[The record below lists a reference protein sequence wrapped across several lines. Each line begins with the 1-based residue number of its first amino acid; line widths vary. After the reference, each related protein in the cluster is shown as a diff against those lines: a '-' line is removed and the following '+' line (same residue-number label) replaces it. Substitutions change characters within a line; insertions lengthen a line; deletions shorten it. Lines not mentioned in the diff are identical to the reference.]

1 VKGVLLVGIGG
12 FVGSVF
18 RYLVALVMPLS
29 AGSFPFATFAVNLVG
44 SFIIGFVSELA
55 LSTTI
60 ISPDTRLL
68 LTTGFCG
75 GLTTFSTA
83 MNETMGLARDGQAL
97 YASMYVAGSIFGG
110 MACLFTGTLCAKLW
124 Q

>member
-1 VKGVLLVGIGG
+1 
-12 FVGSVF
+12 
-18 RYLVALVMPLS
+18 
-29 AGSFPFATFAVNLVG
+29 
-44 SFIIGFVSELA
+44 
-55 LSTTI
+55 
-60 ISPDTRLL
+60 
-68 LTTGFCG
+68 
-75 GLTTFSTA
+75 

>member
-1 VKGVLLVGIGG
+1 MKNMLLVGAGG
-12 FVGSVF
+12 FAGSVF
-18 RYLVALVMPLS
+18 RYLATLAVPFA
-29 AGSFPFATFAVNLVG
+29 AGSFPFATFAVNLAG

-60 ISPDTRLL
+60 VSPEARLL

-83 MNETMGLARDGQAL
+83 MYETMGLARDAQAL
-97 YASMYVAGSIFGG
+97 YAALYVTGSFAGG
-110 MACLFTGTLCAKLW
+110 MACLFTGTYLAKLW